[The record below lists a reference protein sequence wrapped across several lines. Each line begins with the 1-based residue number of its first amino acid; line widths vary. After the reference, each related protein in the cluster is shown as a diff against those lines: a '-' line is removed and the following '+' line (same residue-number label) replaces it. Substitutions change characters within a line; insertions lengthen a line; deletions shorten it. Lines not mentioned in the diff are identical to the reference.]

1 MNTAAMSGSSMSAGW
16 SAFVVALVVL
26 NVAGSLWLILWTAKR
41 KAGDP
46 GPTDTSHVW
55 DENLT
60 EYNKPLPKW
69 WVNLFYL
76 TIVFAIGY
84 LAWYPGLG
92 AFRGYGGWSS
102 AQQHDRDKATE
113 DRKLEATFAPY
124 AGKPID
130 AIAQDPKA
138 LKLGKAIFA
147 NTCAA
152 CHGSSGQGA
161 VGYPNLTDDIWHW
174 GGAPDQILE
183 TVLNGRQAAM
193 PAWEQALGGKEGV
206 TAVAVYVQSLHGL
219 KADPSLAS
227 IGRNQYETI
236 CVSCHGPEGKGM
248 QAVGAPD
255 LTDDYWLY
263 GDGLATLQQTI
274 GQGRNGLMPAHGP
287 ILGET
292 RARVAAAYVWSLS
305 HTSPAGA
312 ATAGG
317 TR

>member
-1 MNTAAMSGSSMSAGW
+1 MNTAAMSAGW
-16 SAFVVALVVL
+16 SAFIIALVVL

-55 DENLT
+55 DENIT

-76 TIVFAIGY
+76 TIVFTIGY
-84 LAWYPGLG
+84 LAWFPGLG
-92 AFRGYGGWSS
+92 AFAGYSGWSS
-102 AQQHDRDKATE
+102 AKQHDQDKAAE
-113 DRKLEATFAPY
+113 DKKLEATFAPF

-130 AIAQDPKA
+130 QIAQDPKA
-138 LKLGKAIFA
+138 LKLGKAIFS

-161 VGYPNLTDDIWHW
+161 TGYPNLTDNIWHW

-193 PAWEQALGGKEGV
+193 PAWEAALGGKEGV

-219 KADPSLAS
+219 KVDPALAN
-227 IGRNQYETI
+227 IGKNKYETI
-236 CVSCHGPEGKGM
+236 CVSCHGPDGKGM

-263 GDGLATLQQTI
+263 GDSLATLQQSI
-274 GQGRNGLMPAHGP
+274 GQGRNGQMPAHSP

-292 RARVAAAYVWSLS
+292 RARLAAAYVWSLS
-305 HTSPAGA
+305 HKAPAA

-317 TR
+317 AQ

>member
-1 MNTAAMSGSSMSAGW
+1 MNTAAMSAGW
-16 SAFVVALVVL
+16 SAFIIALVVL

-55 DENLT
+55 DENIT

-76 TIVFAIGY
+76 TIVFTIGY
-84 LAWYPGLG
+84 LAWFPGLG
-92 AFRGYGGWSS
+92 AFAGYSGWSS
-102 AQQHDRDKATE
+102 AKQHDQDKAAE
-113 DRKLEATFAPY
+113 DKKLEATFAPF

-130 AIAQDPKA
+130 QIAQDPKA
-138 LKLGKAIFA
+138 LKLGKAIFS

-161 VGYPNLTDDIWHW
+161 TGYPNLTDDIWHW
-174 GGAPDQILE
+174 GGSPDQILE

-193 PAWEQALGGKEGV
+193 PAWESALGGKEGV

-219 KADPSLAS
+219 KVDPALAN
-227 IGRNQYETI
+227 IGKNKYETI
-236 CVSCHGPEGKGM
+236 CVSCHGPDGKGM

-263 GDGLATLQQTI
+263 GDSLATLQQSI
-274 GQGRNGLMPAHGP
+274 GQGRNGQMPAHGP

-292 RARVAAAYVWSLS
+292 RARLAAAYVWSLS
-305 HTSPAGA
+305 HKAPATVGGA
-312 ATAGG
+312 Q
-317 TR
+317 